1 MVSDNGLFNVYH
13 NVIPS
18 RLCVFMK
25 IWLKMTECKMLNV
38 GKLWIDTEKNNESY
52 IVNV

>member
-25 IWLKMTECKMLNV
+25 IWLKMTECKMLKC
-38 GKLWIDTEKNNESY
+38 GEALD
-52 IVNV
+52 